1 MTALVEAAN
10 LTYDI
15 EGVRLVDGVSVR
27 SEAGEVL
34 GIVGPNSAGKST
46 LLRLLAGDL
55 VPSAGTI
62 MMGGEPLG
70 NIALAD
76 LALHRSF
83 LRQHPTTAVPFTV
96 REVVA
101 MGRHP
106 HRMSASNSA
115 DDDQA
120 AVDGALSMTDV
131 EHLGDRVFATL
142 SGGEEQR
149 TNVARI
155 LAQEAPVAL
164 LDEPTA
170 ALDIGH
176 QEMVMRALGSV
187 AAAGG
192 TVVTVL
198 HDLNLAAA
206 FAHHL
211 VLLHRG
217 AVVAA
222 GEPRAVLRED
232 TLTEIYGHPLRVVDH
247 PFRSVPLVLPID
259 Q

>member
-1 MTALVEAAN
+1 MTALVEARQ
-10 LTYDI
+10 LSYDV
-15 EGVRLVDGVSVR
+15 GDTRLLDRVSL
-27 SEAGEVL
+27 EAAAGEVV

-55 VPSAGTI
+55 MPSAGTVI
-62 MMGGEPLG
+62 IGGETIQNIPLV
-70 NIALAD
+70 D
-76 LALHRSF
+76 LALRRSF
-83 LRQHPTTAVPFTV
+83 LRQHPTTEVPFTV

-106 HRMSASNSA
+106 HRMRPANSA
-115 DDDQA
+115 HDDTI
-120 AVDGALSMTDV
+120 AVDNALGLTDV
-131 EHLGDRVFATL
+131 AHLRDRVFATL

-176 QEMVMRALGSV
+176 QEMVMRSLGSV
-187 AAAGG
+187 AARGG
-192 TVVTVL
+192 AVVTVL

-211 VLLHRG
+211 ILLNGG

-222 GEPRAVLRED
+222 GAPRVVLREEV
-232 TLTEIYGHPLRVVDH
+232 LTEIYGHPVRVIDH
-247 PFRSVPLVLPID
+247 PFRPGPLVLPIQD
-259 Q
+259 